1 MSPMIKEY
9 SALVPFN
16 PIEYVWID
24 FATGPHPTPE
34 RTIEITKQ
42 LEQLP
47 YNRETP
53 IPDLPLPFEKICT
66 LLPVAVRNG
75 EPRKGSAMV
84 ATLERKGDELVFQ
97 FWSNS
102 DRDEGS
108 IVVTA
113 TGTIA
118 GESVIRISPR
128 YLKAIN
134 KTKEEATKQ
143 GAEIFFIL
151 LRRTLSMVLLNEK
164 APMAR
169 CGGNAA
175 VNARRIRRG
184 KRPFFEWT
192 TVTIAPRVP
201 SEDLGGTHA
210 SPKPHMRRGH
220 VRRLKDGRVIT
231 IKHCIINKHK
241 IPEDGFVFHDY
252 VVK

>member
-1 MSPMIKEY
+1 MSPMIREY

-53 IPDLPLPFEKICT
+53 IPDLPLPFEKVCI
-66 LLPVAVRNG
+66 LLAIAVKDG
-75 EPRKGSAMV
+75 QPKKGSAMV
-84 ATLERKGDELVFQ
+84 TTLERKGDELVFR

-102 DRDEGS
+102 NKDDGS
-108 IVVTA
+108 IVITS

-118 GESVIRISPR
+118 GETVIYISPR
-128 YLKAIN
+128 YLTAMN
-134 KTKEEATKQ
+134 MTREQGKQ
-143 GAEIFFIL
+143 QGLSIFFIQM
-151 LRRTLSMVLLNEK
+151 RKILSMVLLNEK

-175 VNARRIRRG
+175 MNARRIRRG

-192 TVTIAPRVP
+192 TVTITPRVP

-231 IKHCIINKHK
+231 IKNCIINKHK